1 MVDWGNQFFYVI
13 HEDLKNIV
21 YGCDQADLGFA
32 QLSNTWKNMFAAF
45 AACNNYGSGN
55 SAYLNYASTCGYGIF
70 DFTTDIT
77 CNYAQV
83 LFDNLDITDYV
94 H

>member
-1 MVDWGNQFFYVI
+1 
-13 HEDLKNIV
+13 
-21 YGCDQADLGFA
+21 
-32 QLSNTWKNMFAAF
+32 MFAAF
-45 AACNNYGSGN
+45 AACNNFGSGN

-70 DFTTDIT
+70 DYTTDIT